1 MQEEVDLGSDS
12 DSEPEILEEAGGAC
26 EWPRAAPGPDLSIID
41 DAATVDNTAHN
52 TTNMAH
58 LIAADPKLIADD
70 GNIMAPRSPEVSV
83 MMTSHD
89 VDVSNHVLAS
99 SNIIMADPDLIMDD
113 PDLMAEEEPEVAV
126 TGIFQKRRIRS
137 ESRSNSSGRVGPL
150 ISKNKVLRIHEILA
164 RIRIRESIP
173 LTNGSGS
180 CYFRQ

>member
-12 DSEPEILEEAGGAC
+12 ESEPEILEEAGGAC

-41 DAATVDNTAHN
+41 DAASVDNTAHN

-58 LIAADPKLIADD
+58 LIAADPELMADD
-70 GNIMAPRSPEVSV
+70 ENIMAPPSPEISV
-83 MMTSHD
+83 MMTGHD
-89 VDVSNHVLAS
+89 VDVFNHVLAS
-99 SNIIMADPDLIMDD
+99 SNIIMADPDHIMD
-113 PDLMAEEEPEVAV
+113 EEPEVVAV
-126 TGIFQKRRIRS
+126 TGIFHNRRIRS
-137 ESRSNSSGRVGPL
+137 ESRSNSSGRGGPL
-150 ISKNKVLRIHEILA
+150 ISKTFRKEVLRIHEILV